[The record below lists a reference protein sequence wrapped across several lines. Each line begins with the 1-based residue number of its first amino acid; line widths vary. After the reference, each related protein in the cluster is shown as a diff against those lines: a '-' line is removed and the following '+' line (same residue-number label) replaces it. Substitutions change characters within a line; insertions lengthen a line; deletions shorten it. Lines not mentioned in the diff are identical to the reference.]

1 MPVSKDLSSTK
12 PLESKLVTDLNST
25 RLLSAYRRSRPVADN
40 CKATVEDLN
49 PTDIFAELAARVNV
63 DDPRNPVVSLAATVF
78 RAAAFPVVLCIGLMS
93 PRDPLTSAFS
103 ETID

>member
-1 MPVSKDLSSTK
+1 MSKDLSSTK
-12 PLESKLVTDLNST
+12 PLELKLAIDLNST
-25 RLLSAYRRSRPVADN
+25 RPLSAYRRSRPVADN
-40 CKATVEDLN
+40 CKATAEDLN